1 MFSQQ
6 DVKNIIDR
14 VIGFSKLPECEVN
27 IQWTEDDF
35 IRFANNGITTSGYRI
50 TQQIS
55 ITSTTADKRSGN
67 ATVSEITPEALKNG
81 VKLAEELAAI
91 SRPNPEAMPALPAQK
106 YPQLSNFDAYTASAR
121 GDVMIPHV
129 KAVVAG
135 ALKNNLIAAG
145 FIQRSANAVGVG
157 NKAGLFGYHTF
168 TDSSLTHTIRSR
180 AGTSSGWATQ
190 SSVSLKDLNGEAQ
203 ARVSIEKCVRGVN
216 RKMLDPG
223 KYTVIMEPAATA
235 DLIGWLGFA
244 FGARE
249 AEQGQSFLSK
259 AGLSKAGLS
268 KAGLSKAG
276 PGNPD
281 KVASSSQTYL
291 GEKLFPAIIT
301 LRSDPFHPK
310 LASTPWGPS
319 LLPNEKTAWIDK
331 GVVANL
337 YYDRYWAEK
346 AGRKPT
352 PYPVNLVLDGQQNTL
367 ADLIKSVDRGLLV
380 TRLWYIRVVQPKTWQ
395 LTGLTR
401 DGVFLIE
408 NGKVTDP
415 VTNFRWNESPAEVLQ
430 RTTKLT
436 EPVRITNDETGANMA
451 PALITTDFNF
461 TSVSDA
467 V

>member
-6 DVKNIIDR
+6 DVKNIIDQ
-14 VIGFSKLPECEVN
+14 VIGYSKLPGCEVN
-27 IQWTEDDF
+27 VQWTEDDF
-35 IRFANNGITTSGYRI
+35 IRFANNGITTSGYRV

-67 ATVSEITPEALKNG
+67 AAVGELSAEALKNA
-81 VKLAEELAAI
+81 VKQAEDLASI
-91 SRPNPEAMPALPAQK
+91 SRPDPESMPALPAQK
-106 YPQLSNFDAYTASAR
+106 YPKLNNFDTFTASAR
-121 GDVMIPHV
+121 GDVMVPQV
-129 KAVVAG
+129 KAVLDG
-135 ALKNNLIAAG
+135 ALKNKLVAAG
-145 FIQRSANAVGVG
+145 YIQRSANAVGVG
-157 NKAGLFGYHTF
+157 NKAGLFGYHTY
-168 TDSSLTHTIRSR
+168 TDSSLTHTMRNPE
-180 AGTSSGWATQ
+180 GTSSGWATQ
-190 SSVSLKDLNGEAQ
+190 SSVALKDLDGETQ

-216 RKMLDPG
+216 RKKLDPG
-223 KYTVIMEPAATA
+223 KYTVIMEPAAVA
-235 DLIGWLGFA
+235 DVMGWLGFA
-244 FGARE
+244 FGARD

-259 AGLSKAGLS
+259 PSADSKS
-268 KAGLSKAG
+268 VSTF
-276 PGNPD
+276 
-281 KVASSSQTYL
+281 V
-291 GEKLFPAIIT
+291 GEKMFPEFIT

-319 LLPNEKTAWIDK
+319 LLPNEKTSWIEK
-331 GVVANL
+331 GVVGNL
-337 YYDRYWAEK
+337 YYDRFWADK
-346 AGRKPT
+346 AGKKPT
-352 PYPVNLVLDGQQNTL
+352 PYPVNLVLDGQDNSL

-408 NGKVTDP
+408 KGKVTDP
-415 VTNFRWNESPAEVLQ
+415 VTNFRWNQSPAEVLQ

-436 EPVRITNDETGANMA
+436 QPVRVTNDETGSNMA

>member
-6 DVKNIIDR
+6 NVRNIIDQ
-14 VIGFSKLPECEVN
+14 VIGYSKLPGCEVN
-27 IQWTEDDF
+27 VQWTEDDF
-35 IRFANNGITTSGYRI
+35 IRFANNGITTSGYRV

-67 ATVSEITPEALKNG
+67 AAVGELTAEALKNG
-81 VKLAEELAAI
+81 VKQAEELAAI
-91 SRPNPEAMPALPAQK
+91 SHPNPEDMPALPAQQ
-106 YPQLSNFDAYTASAR
+106 YPHLSNFDTFTASAR
-121 GDVMIPHV
+121 GDVMVPQV
-129 KAVVAG
+129 KAVLAG
-135 ALKNNLIAAG
+135 ALKNKLVAAG
-145 FIQRSANAVGVG
+145 YIQRSANAVGVG

-168 TDSSLTHTIRSR
+168 TDSSLTHTMRNPE
-180 AGTSSGWATQ
+180 GTSSGWATQ
-190 SSVSLKDLNGEAQ
+190 SSVALKDLDGESQ
-203 ARVSIEKCVRGVN
+203 AKISIAKCLNGVN
-216 RKMLDPG
+216 RKKLDPG
-223 KYTVIMEPAATA
+223 KYTVIMEPAAVA

-244 FGARE
+244 FGARD
-249 AEQGQSFLSK
+249 AEQGQSFLSRPGA
-259 AGLSKAGLS
+259 AGGTL
-268 KAGLSKAG
+268 
-276 PGNPD
+276 
-281 KVASSSQTYL
+281 L
-291 GEKLFPAIIT
+291 GDKLFPEIIT

-319 LLPNEKTAWIDK
+319 LLPNEKISWIDK
-331 GVVANL
+331 GVVGNL
-337 YYDRYWAEK
+337 SYDRFWAQK
-346 AGRKPT
+346 ASKKPT
-352 PYPVNLVLDGQQNTL
+352 PNPVNLVLDGQDNTL
-367 ADLIKSVDRGLLV
+367 NDLIASVERGLLV
-380 TRLWYIRVVQPKTWQ
+380 TRLWYIRIVQPKTWQ

-436 EPVRITNDETGANMA
+436 QPVRVTNDETGSNMA

>member
-6 DVKNIIDR
+6 DVKNVIDQ
-14 VIGFSKLPECEVN
+14 VIGYSKLPGCEVSV
-27 IQWTEDDF
+27 QWTEDDF
-35 IRFANNGITTSGYRI
+35 IRFANNGITTSGYRV

-67 ATVSEITPEALKNG
+67 AAVSELTPEALKKG
-81 VKLAEELAAI
+81 VKQAEDLATI
-91 SRPNPEAMPALPAQK
+91 SRPDPENMPALPAQK
-106 YPQLSNFDAYTASAR
+106 YPSLSNFDAYTASSR
-121 GDVMIPHV
+121 GDVMVPHV

-135 ALKNNLIAAG
+135 AMKNSLVCAG
-145 FIQRSANAVGVG
+145 YIQRSANAVGVG
-157 NKAGLFGYHTF
+157 NKAGLFGYHTY
-168 TDSSLTHTIRSR
+168 TDSSLSHTMRN
-180 AGTSSGWATQ
+180 AEGTSSGWATQ
-190 SSVSLKDLNGEAQ
+190 SSVSLKDLNGEEQ
-203 ARVSIEKCVRGVN
+203 AKVSIEKCLRGVN
-216 RKMLDPG
+216 RKKLDPG
-223 KYTVIMEPAATA
+223 KYTVIFEPAAVA

-244 FGARE
+244 FGARD

-259 AGLSKAGLS
+259 PSAQ
-268 KAGLSKAG
+268 
-276 PGNPD
+276 GNS
-281 KVASSSQTYL
+281 VGATFL
-291 GEKLFPAIIT
+291 GEKLFPEIIT
-301 LRSDPFHPK
+301 LRSDPFHPQ

-319 LLPNEKTAWIDK
+319 LLPNEKISWIEK
-331 GVVANL
+331 GIVKNL
-337 YYDRYWAEK
+337 NYDRFWAQK
-346 AGRKPT
+346 AGKKPT
-352 PYPVNLVLDGQQNTL
+352 PDTVNLVLDGQDNSL
-367 ADLIKSVDRGLLV
+367 GDLIASVDRGLLV

-436 EPVRITNDETGANMA
+436 QPMRITNTETGSNMA

-461 TSVSDA
+461 ASVSDA